1 MATAFSPAFTRALP
15 PSLAGAFSAA
25 LAGFL
30 ADFLAAGFAAF
41 FAFLGAGVKRN
52 QTADMGGRVIFAEQ
66 GCSRKGVSSEAI
78 SGALWMP
85 EPPYFTSS
93 EFMSSLST
101 PGLGRPM
108 VKSS

>member
-15 PSLAGAFSAA
+15 PSLAGAFSAV
-25 LAGFL
+25 LAG
-30 ADFLAAGFAAF
+30 FLAAGFAAF
-41 FAFLGAGVKRN
+41 FAFFGAGVKRN

>member
-1 MATAFSPAFTRALP
+1 MARSPRLATAFSPAFTRALP

-25 LAGFL
+25 LAAL
-30 ADFLAAGFAAF
+30 AGFLAAGFAAF

-66 GCSRKGVSSEAI
+66 GCSRNGASSEAI

-85 EPPYFTSS
+85 EPP
-93 EFMSSLST
+93 
-101 PGLGRPM
+101 
-108 VKSS
+108 